1 MGLISLSDIRPGM
14 ILAGEVKD
22 RNGRVLLAAG
32 QEITEKH
39 LKIFKTWGVTDAN
52 IQGASQEDMV
62 AQDLAEVDPEIHR
75 QAEETTL
82 ARFKHAGIAHPGLKE
97 LARLATMRCVR
108 EMREEQNG
116 N

>member
-1 MGLISLSDIRPGM
+1 MGLISLNDIRPGM

-75 QAEETTL
+75 QAEESTL
-82 ARFKHAGIAHPGLKE
+82 ARFKHAGTTHPGMKE
-97 LARLATMRCVR
+97 LARLATMRRVR
-108 EMREEQNG
+108 EMTEGQNG

>member
-1 MGLISLSDIRPGM
+1 MGLISLNDIRPGM

-75 QAEETTL
+75 QAEEATL
-82 ARFKHAGIAHPGLKE
+82 ARFKHAGTTHPGLKE
-97 LARLATMRCVR
+97 LARLATMRRVR
-108 EMREEQNG
+108 EMTEGQNG

>member
-1 MGLISLSDIRPGM
+1 M

-22 RNGRVLLAAG
+22 RNGRVLLAGG

-75 QAEETTL
+75 QAEEVTL
-82 ARFKHAGIAHPGLKE
+82 TKFRHAGTTHPGLKE
-97 LARLATMRCVR
+97 LARLATMRRVR
-108 EMREEQNG
+108 EMTEVKNG